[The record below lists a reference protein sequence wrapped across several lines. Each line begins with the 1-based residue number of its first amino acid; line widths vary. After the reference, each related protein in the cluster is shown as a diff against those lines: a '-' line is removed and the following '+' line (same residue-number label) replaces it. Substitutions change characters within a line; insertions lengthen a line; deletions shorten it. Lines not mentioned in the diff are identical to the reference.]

1 MFDDWQLS
9 AQHAEVLIK
18 AGDISAA
25 IRHADDAHDTHDTN
39 WELNDDLP
47 ALEPFDPFAD
57 DPE

>member
-9 AQHAEVLIK
+9 PQHVELIIK

-25 IRHADDAHDTHDTN
+25 IRDAADANDAD
-39 WELNDDLP
+39 WELNDDLST
-47 ALEPFDPFAD
+47 LEPFDPFAD

>member
-9 AQHAEVLIK
+9 AQHEEVLIK

-25 IRHADDAHDTHDTN
+25 IRHADDAHDTD